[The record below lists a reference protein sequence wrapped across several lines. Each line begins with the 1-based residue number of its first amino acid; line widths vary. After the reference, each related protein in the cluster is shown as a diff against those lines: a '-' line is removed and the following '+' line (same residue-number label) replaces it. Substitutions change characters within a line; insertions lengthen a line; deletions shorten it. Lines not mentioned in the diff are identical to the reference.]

1 MTSALYRKKVYTETV
16 NYIYGLGGRDYTVEE
31 AETIYSDLADLASG
45 AKTPAQFQYLGLRK

>member
-1 MTSALYRKKVYTETV
+1 MYDVGLNVPV
-16 NYIYGLGGRDYTVEE
+16 LNYYYGLGGRDYTVEE